1 MVVPWLH
8 HACEW
13 QRDWGQDLRAST
25 STSTCNTVKQL
36 RPLAESLLW
45 HSFRAI
51 LAIPGRM
58 ARHWRKA
65 VATATLGLAIA
76 RVLIWIARAIATTGT
91 VDQAAHLVGLED
103 YVAPFEQAFDEAV
116 LVVLGVL
123 GIDL

>member
-13 QRDWGQDLRAST
+13 QRERGQDLRA

-116 LVVLGVL
+116 LVVLGAL

>member
-13 QRDWGQDLRAST
+13 QREWGQDLRAST
-25 STSTCNTVKQL
+25 AICNTVKQL

-51 LAIPGRM
+51 LAIPGRV

-76 RVLIWIARAIATTGT
+76 RVMIWIARAIATTGT

-103 YVAPFEQAFDEAV
+103 YVAPFEQAFDQAV
-116 LVVLGVL
+116 LVVLGAL

>member
-1 MVVPWLH
+1 VVVPWLH

-13 QRDWGQDLRAST
+13 QREWGQDLRAST
-25 STSTCNTVKQL
+25 AICNTVKQL

-51 LAIPGRM
+51 LAIPGRV

-76 RVLIWIARAIATTGT
+76 RVMIWIARAIATTGT

-103 YVAPFEQAFDEAV
+103 YVAPFEQAFDQAV
-116 LVVLGVL
+116 LVVLGAL

>member
-1 MVVPWLH
+1 
-8 HACEW
+8 
-13 QRDWGQDLRAST
+13 
-25 STSTCNTVKQL
+25 
-36 RPLAESLLW
+36 
-45 HSFRAI
+45 
-51 LAIPGRM
+51 M

-91 VDQAAHLVGLED
+91 VDQAAHLVGLDE

-116 LVVLGVL
+116 VMVLGVL

>member
-1 MVVPWLH
+1 MAFPWLN
-8 HACEW
+8 HAGEW
-13 QRDWGQDLRAST
+13 ERKPREGFPAT
-25 STSTCNTVKQL
+25 TTTCNTVKQL
-36 RPLAESLLW
+36 RPFAELLLW

-116 LVVLGVL
+116 LVVLGAL

>member
-1 MVVPWLH
+1 M
-8 HACEW
+8 
-13 QRDWGQDLRAST
+13 
-25 STSTCNTVKQL
+25 KQL

-51 LAIPGRM
+51 LASPGRM

>member
-1 MVVPWLH
+1 VVVPWLH
-8 HACEW
+8 HACDW
-13 QRDWGQDLRAST
+13 QREWGQDLRAST
-25 STSTCNTVKQL
+25 ATCNTVKQL

-45 HSFRAI
+45 HSFRTI

-76 RVLIWIARAIATTGT
+76 RVMIWIARAIATTGT

-103 YVAPFEQAFDEAV
+103 YVAPFEQAFDQAV
-116 LVVLGVL
+116 LVVLGAL

>member
-1 MVVPWLH
+1 M
-8 HACEW
+8 
-13 QRDWGQDLRAST
+13 
-25 STSTCNTVKQL
+25 KQL

-51 LAIPGRM
+51 LAISGRM

-91 VDQAAHLVGLED
+91 VDQAAHLVGLDE

-116 LVVLGVL
+116 LVVLGAL

>member
-13 QRDWGQDLRAST
+13 QRERGQDFRAST
-25 STSTCNTVKQL
+25 ATCNTVKQL

-91 VDQAAHLVGLED
+91 VDQAAHLVGLDE
-103 YVAPFEQAFDEAV
+103 YVAPFEQAFDKAV